1 MGAPHSRC
9 QRVRALLA
17 FVAMMG
23 AVVGIARAADFRSV
37 GEGGATLYDA
47 PSAKA
52 RPLFVASRGLP
63 VEVISTDGSW
73 VKVRD
78 PAGDLA
84 WIDGKALSRR
94 RTVLALVRVLD
105 VRERADEQSA
115 VVLQVS
121 EGVLLD
127 LVEAAESHPGWL
139 QVRHRDGAAGFVR
152 VGQVWGG

>member
-1 MGAPHSRC
+1 MDAPRPITRLGRGFLC
-9 QRVRALLA
+9 GLVVAVAVADRAC
-17 FVAMMG
+17 
-23 AVVGIARAADFRSV
+23 AADFRSV

-52 RPLFVASRGLP
+52 RPLFVATRGLP

-78 PAGDLA
+78 PSGDLA
-84 WIDGKALSRR
+84 WIDGKGLSRR

-105 VRERADEQSA
+105 VRERPDEQSS
-115 VVLQVS
+115 VVLQIG

-127 LVEAAESHPGWL
+127 LVEPSESHPGWL